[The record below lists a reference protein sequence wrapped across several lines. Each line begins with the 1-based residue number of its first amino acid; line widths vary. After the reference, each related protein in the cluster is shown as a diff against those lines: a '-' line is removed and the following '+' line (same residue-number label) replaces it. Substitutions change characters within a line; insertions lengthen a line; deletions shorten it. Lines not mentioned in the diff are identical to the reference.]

1 MLRLLESFF
10 RRWWLYL
17 VPVVLLGLLG
27 FMSVSGTKKKFQSSG
42 TFNVESSTILS
53 NLSGDSSQTNGFDT
67 PAGATSKRINATLG
81 TDQFIKDVATRAGIA
96 GALANGTITP
106 GWIRSSLSS
115 TTNGS
120 NLVRVVAV
128 NEDPQ
133 VAQRL
138 AAATIDAFIQS
149 TVDSA
154 AGQSTA
160 AVAFFDGLIK
170 TYQTDVDTAQ
180 AALDD
185 YVTAHPAPAIGT
197 RPEDESAEITRLTA
211 DLNDA
216 RTNYNTTVGKRQDA
230 QLSVEQAKADIG
242 ERMRLIDAPQVPVA
256 PQARLKSMV
265 MGFGT
270 FLAAGIVLSIA
281 TVVIATLMNHSVQT
295 AADVKDRLGLTSAI
309 SGEGVTFIT
318 RALALVLTTDVA
330 KRVCLVD
337 LNWWTPSDWPGR
349 DVPGVAEVVRD
360 GLPLEQ
366 ALHLTG
372 NPGLHVLPAGT
383 TTVAERPAV
392 ARCDELA
399 KMLDEL
405 NEEFEYVL
413 LDLPA
418 VHATSEALTLAE
430 NCPSLALVVGQNV
443 TPESEIKSALEE
455 VDGVPLLG
463 VILNR
468 SYSKIPR
475 FLRNRIPG
483 A

>member
-1 MLRLLESFF
+1 MSRSLMLRLLESFF

-160 AVAFFDGLIK
+160 AAAFFDGLIK

-295 AADVKDRLGLTSAI
+295 AADVKDRLGARVLAVVPDA
-309 SGEGVTFIT
+309 SGK
-318 RALALVLTTDVA
+318 RPPKA
-330 KRVCLVD
+330 KAAKQPKVKPAKAPKEAPAP
-337 LNWWTPSDWPGR
+337 TPSRAAQVKPLKPATVRKPGTPAAASARSSSSTRRVSRASGSSGWP
-349 DVPGVAEVVRD
+349 
-360 GLPLEQ
+360 
-366 ALHLTG
+366 
-372 NPGLHVLPAGT
+372 N
-383 TTVAERPAV
+383 
-392 ARCDELA
+392 
-399 KMLDEL
+399 
-405 NEEFEYVL
+405 
-413 LDLPA
+413 
-418 VHATSEALTLAE
+418 
-430 NCPSLALVVGQNV
+430 
-443 TPESEIKSALEE
+443 
-455 VDGVPLLG
+455 
-463 VILNR
+463 
-468 SYSKIPR
+468 
-475 FLRNRIPG
+475 
-483 A
+483 